1 MVIEGGVM
9 AVGAR
14 LRQLRKQKGM
24 TQADVEHKTGLLRG
38 YVSRVEHGHT
48 VPSVATLERLA
59 AAFDVPLYRLFYEG
73 EEPPPLAEPP
83 PRKTLAEL
91 AKEPGKE
98 GREAK
103 FLLKLRGRLA
113 KVKESDR
120 QAFLAFAQKLAAA
133 RR

>member
-1 MVIEGGVM
+1 MVKEGS
-9 AVGAR
+9 ATAIGAR
-14 LRQLRKQKGM
+14 LHELREQKGM
-24 TQADVEHKTGLLRG
+24 SQGDVQHKTGLLRC
-38 YVSRVEHGHT
+38 YVSRVENGHT
-48 VPSVATLERLA
+48 VPNVATLEKLA

-73 EEPPPLAEPP
+73 EEPPSLAEPT

-98 GREAK
+98 GQEAK

-120 QAFLAFAQKLAAA
+120 QIFLAFVQKLAAA

>member
-1 MVIEGGVM
+1 MVKGGGVM

-14 LRQLRKQKGM
+14 LRELRKQKGM
-24 TQADVEHKTGLLRG
+24 SQGDVQHKTGLLRC
-38 YVSRVEHGHT
+38 YVSRVENGHT

-73 EEPPPLAEPP
+73 EGPPSVPGQP
-83 PRKTLAEL
+83 PRKTLEEL

-98 GREAK
+98 GQEAK
-103 FLLKLRGRLA
+103 FLLKLRRRLA
-113 KVKESDR
+113 KVKQFDR
-120 QAFLAFAQKLAAA
+120 EVFLAFAQKLAAS